1 MARTEAPIDRLL
13 ERTARLLRSPGGAET
28 PPTISR
34 APRGL
39 RFAQDDRVVPF
50 ENGILDL
57 LGGRF
62 RPTLTQRALDTRF
75 SAWAY
80 DVMRDRLVPM
90 TGMPRFLT
98 EVDEIVEALSL
109 RSGDTVVDLACGHGN
124 FTVEIARRV
133 GPEGLVIGVDI
144 SAAMLRRAA
153 ARVRREG
160 LGQVMLIRGD
170 ALALPFAS
178 AGIPKLNC
186 SGGLHQFPDLDRALA
201 EIARVLVP
209 GGPTAL
215 STFASEQSGTTTPK
229 RILARRAALH
239 VIRLPML
246 GRKLEAAGFT
256 SVHWHMLG
264 RAFGRATALR
274 SGSDT

>member
-1 MARTEAPIDRLL
+1 MEKILA
-13 ERTARLLRSPGGAET
+13 RTARLLRSPGGGGA
-28 PPTISR
+28 
-34 APRGL
+34 APKLCHAPLGL
-39 RFAQDDRVVPF
+39 RFAEDDRNVPF

-57 LGGRF
+57 VGGRF
-62 RPTLTQRALDTRF
+62 RPTFTQRTLDTRV

-80 DVMRDRLVPM
+80 DVLRDSLAPM

-109 RSGDTVVDLACGHGN
+109 RPGDTVVDLACGHGN
-124 FTVEIARRV
+124 FTVEIARRI

-153 ARVRREG
+153 ARVRREE

-170 ALALPFAS
+170 ALALPFAT

-201 EIARVLVP
+201 EIARVLAP

-215 STFASEQSGTTTPK
+215 STFASDQSETTAPK

-274 SGSDT
+274 SGSDA